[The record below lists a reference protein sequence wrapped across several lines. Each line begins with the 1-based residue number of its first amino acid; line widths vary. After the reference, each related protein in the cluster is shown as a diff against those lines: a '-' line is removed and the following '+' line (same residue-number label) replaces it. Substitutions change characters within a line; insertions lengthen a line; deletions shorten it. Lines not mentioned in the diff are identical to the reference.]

1 MEDSDIIV
9 LYERRDEEA
18 IRQTELQHGTFCR
31 RLAGNFLRD
40 LRDVEECLSDTW
52 LAAWNQIPP
61 EKPLCLRAFLGR
73 ITRNLAVSRYR
84 RNQAVKRG
92 SGLETVLDELEE
104 ALPGADLQ
112 QQLEQKELSRVIS
125 QWLDDLP
132 REDRILFVRRYWM
145 GESVKD
151 LAAFA
156 GETPNRMARKMQ
168 RLRQSLRRRLEQE
181 GESVP

>member
-40 LRDVEECLSDTW
+40 LRDVEECLADTW

-61 EKPLCLRAFLGR
+61 EKPLCLRAYLGR

-84 RNQAVKRG
+84 RNQAAKRG
-92 SGLETVLDELEE
+92 SGLETMLDELEE
-104 ALPGADLQ
+104 ALPSADLQ
-112 QQLEQKELSRVIS
+112 QQLEQQELSRVIS
-125 QWLDDLP
+125 QWLDEVP
-132 REDRILFVRRYWM
+132 QEDRILFVRRYWM

-151 LAAFA
+151 LAAFQ
-156 GETPNRMARKMQ
+156 GETPNRMARRMQ

-181 GESVP
+181 GETVP